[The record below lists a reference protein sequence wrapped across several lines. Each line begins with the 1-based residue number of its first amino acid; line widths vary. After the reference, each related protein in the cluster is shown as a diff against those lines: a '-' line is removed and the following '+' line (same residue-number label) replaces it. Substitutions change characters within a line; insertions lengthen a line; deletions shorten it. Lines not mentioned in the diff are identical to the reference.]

1 MTTHPTTHPT
11 SHQASHERRLP
22 GDRPGTAPTTDHH
35 HEEGPVDTVVLDID
49 GTLVD
54 SVYTHVHAW
63 CRAFHA
69 IGTDVPSWRI
79 HRAIGMGGDRLVAAV
94 AGERV
99 EAALGDEVRRLHGE
113 FYEEL
118 FHTVRALPG
127 ADDLVPTLGKHGL
140 EVVLASSGSAE
151 HTRLAL
157 ELLGINDMDTPI
169 VLGADVDASKPS
181 PDIVEAALGRV
192 GSRDAV
198 MVGDAVWDVKAAV
211 SAGIPA
217 IGLRSG
223 GFGEAE
229 LRDAGCVAVY
239 DGPADLVELLDEA
252 GRSALDLR

>member
-1 MTTHPTTHPT
+1 MT
-11 SHQASHERRLP
+11 SHRTAGRERLP
-22 GDRPGTAPTTDHH
+22 GDRPGTARTTDHD
-35 HEEGPVDTVVLDID
+35 HEEGRVDTVVLDVD

-79 HRAIGMGGDRLVAAV
+79 HRAIGMGGDRLVTAV

-99 EAALGDEVRRLHGE
+99 ESALGEEVRRLHGE

-140 EVVLASSGSAE
+140 EVVLASSGSVE

-157 ELLGINDMDTPI
+157 ELLGINDMDTP
-169 VLGADVDASKPS
+169 VVTSADVDASKPA
-181 PDIVEAALGRV
+181 PDLVEAALERV

-198 MVGDAVWDVKAAV
+198 MVGDAVWDVRAAV
-211 SAGIPA
+211 AAGIPA

-223 GFGEAE
+223 GFSEAE
-229 LRDAGCVAVY
+229 LREAGCAAVY
-239 DGPADLVELLDEA
+239 DGPADLVELLEEA
-252 GRSALDLR
+252 GRSGLSLG

>member
-1 MTTHPTTHPT
+1 MTTAMTT
-11 SHQASHERRLP
+11 QDDRRLP
-22 GDRPGTAPTTDHH
+22 GDRPGTAPTTDQHLQ
-35 HEEGPVDTVVLDID
+35 EGPVDTVVLDID

-79 HRAIGMGGDRLVAAV
+79 HRSIGMGGD
-94 AGERV
+94 ERV
-99 EAALGDEVRRLHGE
+99 EAALGEEVRRLHGE

-118 FHTVRALPG
+118 FQHVRALPG

-140 EVVLASSGSAE
+140 NVVLASSGSEE

-157 ELLGINDMDTPI
+157 ELLGINDIETPVVI
-169 VLGADVDASKPS
+169 SADVEASKPA
-181 PDIVEAALGRV
+181 PDLVEAALERV

-198 MVGDAVWDVKAAV
+198 MVGDAVWDVRAAV

-223 GFGEAE
+223 GFSEAE
-229 LRDAGCVAVY
+229 LREAGCAAVY

-252 GRSALDLR
+252 GRSAFDLDQLG